1 MLCYTESMQ
10 QPVSLASFTP
20 DSIASNEFADVL
32 PEYYKLREVIE
43 SQGWHDDQTVFDH
56 SIESAKSLEEI
67 VHFDYLAE
75 QDRNTLID
83 YLNGKLETQTRLDLL
98 RLATLL
104 HDIGKLISLQH
115 NAEGNTSSPS
125 HGIIGEWVAQPIVDK
140 FDLTNTEK
148 KFVLGLISDHLV
160 PSDLIEMSI
169 NNNTAPSDVLQLL
182 YANRPGSTVELLLL
196 GYADWLGCDVREP
209 VRAERD
215 KRVTVVHECLSL
227 AAATL
232 RGE

>member
-1 MLCYTESMQ
+1 MQ
-10 QPVSLASFTP
+10 QPLSLSSFTP
-20 DSIASNEFADVL
+20 GAITSNEFVDVL
-32 PEYYKLREVIE
+32 PEYYKLSEIIE

-56 SIESAKSLEEI
+56 SIESAKALEEI
-67 VHFDYLAE
+67 ARFNYLSE
-75 QDRNTLID
+75 EDRATLVG
-83 YLNGKLETQTRLDLL
+83 YLNGRREAQTRLDLL

-140 FDLTNTEK
+140 FDLTDVEK

-169 NNNTAPSDVLQLL
+169 NNDTAPSDVLQLL
-182 YANRPGSTVELLLL
+182 YANRPESTIELLLL
-196 GYADWLGCDVREP
+196 GYADWLGCDVRESIC
-209 VRAERD
+209 AERD
-215 KRVTVVHECLSL
+215 KRVAVVHECLSL
-227 AAATL
+227 VAATL
-232 RGE
+232 RAA

>member
-1 MLCYTESMQ
+1 MQ
-10 QPVSLASFTP
+10 QPLSLTAFIPSA
-20 DSIASNEFADVL
+20 ISNNELADTL
-32 PEYYKLREVIE
+32 PEFYQLKSVIE
-43 SQGWHDDQTVFDH
+43 SQGWHDNQTVFDH
-56 SIESAKSLEEI
+56 SIESAKALEEI
-67 VHFDYLAE
+67 IRFDYLAE

-104 HDIGKLISLQH
+104 HDIGKLISLQR

-125 HGIIGEWVAQPIVDK
+125 HGIIGEWIAQPVVDK
-140 FDLTNTEK
+140 FDLSDAEK

-160 PSDLIEMSI
+160 PSDLIEMST
-169 NNNTAPSDVLQLL
+169 NNNTAPSEILQLL
-182 YANRPGSTVELLLL
+182 HANRPESTVELLLL